1 MKNKEISDPNEIVN
15 EIKRIFKKV
24 ICKGFAKSLPQV
36 DNFWWWLVEKQLAF
50 WHHKIGKFVKLFNI
64 KHEKA

>member
-1 MKNKEISDPNEIVN
+1 MVQSINKKIEMKNKEISDPNEIVN

-36 DNFWWWLVEKQLAF
+36 DNF
-50 WHHKIGKFVKLFNI
+50 
-64 KHEKA
+64 